1 MQRGE
6 RVRRTRSNMPPS
18 HLNQAA
24 EFLVRNGQLV
34 CKGSGQGSQW
44 TFDASR
50 AGRREESVVI
60 LIPIQESS
68 TPSSTQQEDPLILP
82 RSAIPIPSRTRFL
95 NRSNLIFCFTIAPV
109 NRPISN
115 SISHP
120 SSITTTTVSLY
131 SLEFLHHHYQSG
143 SGSP

>member
-1 MQRGE
+1 
-6 RVRRTRSNMPPS
+6 MPPS
-18 HLNQAA
+18 HLDQAA
-24 EFLVRNGQLV
+24 EFLAGNGQLV
-34 CKGSGQGSQW
+34 CNGSGQGSQW

-50 AGRREESVVI
+50 AARREETVVL

-82 RSAIPIPSRTRFL
+82 RSAVPIPSQTRFL
-95 NRSNLIFCFTIAPV
+95 DCSNLIFCFTIAPGK
-109 NRPISN
+109 RLISN

-120 SSITTTTVSLY
+120 SSITTTTASLN
-131 SLEFLHHHYQSG
+131 SLGFLHHHYQSG